1 MSSRIEWIS
10 WTGMTNDLFQT
21 GLRVLYN
28 VGVRKRF
35 ESSSIIQSG
44 SDLPVISFAL
54 RSRAW

>member
-1 MSSRIEWIS
+1 
-10 WTGMTNDLFQT
+10 MTNDLFQT

-54 RSRAW
+54 RSRA